1 MYMGG
6 TVLFFMEYALRNG
19 YGTLVRQSGG
29 INERNNKLRN

>member
-1 MYMGG
+1 MYMGS

-29 INERNNKLRN
+29 INERKNILGN